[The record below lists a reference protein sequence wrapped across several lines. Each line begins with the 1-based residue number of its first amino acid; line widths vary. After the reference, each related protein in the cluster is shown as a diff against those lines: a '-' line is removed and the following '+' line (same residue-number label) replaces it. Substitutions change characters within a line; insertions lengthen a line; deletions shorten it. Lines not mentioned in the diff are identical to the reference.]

1 MKQVLRMLQLLRLYC
16 SLFLFLCTFFNTTLF
31 AQQQNASN
39 KGIFTILDNNAD
51 YLLKKSK
58 AYSVSI
64 GIVKNGKVYTKHYGE
79 IDKGKGNKADN
90 NTSFDVA
97 SVTKVMTGYLMAKA
111 VLEKKV
117 NLDDDIRKYLDGSF
131 PNLVYRGIPVRI
143 KDLISFQSAFDREI
157 PDFSYLKKNIDDS
170 TCFRIKKIDESYSKK
185 QFLEDLKT
193 IKLDTIPGKKH
204 KYSNTSLE
212 LSALILEKVYNKNFE
227 TLLSESFF
235 SETKMKETKRNIKI
249 DNSLASGYNN
259 NYLLMPNSFTNL
271 WAAGGYRNSTMND
284 LIKFLRFELD
294 SKKKI
299 VQESQRNISNSE
311 SSWNG
316 YFWDEIGVSEN
327 GKYCFKHG
335 GAFGTNTLFIV
346 YPELQIGICVI
357 VNISGENTF
366 GNLYETVVKIVEDLV
381 TTSTEKIN
389 YGYRLTEDKVIFSF
403 EYNRKLDPKLIKSIT
418 VAGSFNDWNPERKDF
433 KMHLK
438 GNNIY
443 ELEVPKS
450 QFEKGKTYAF
460 KFVINQT
467 SWINTPKYA
476 LNTDKTEEN
485 NLTFRID

>member
-1 MKQVLRMLQLLRLYC
+1 MKLVFMMLQSLRPFYA
-16 SLFLFLCTFFNTTLF
+16 LFLYSFFSISLL
-31 AQQQNASN
+31 AQQQTGLNGN
-39 KGIFTILDNNAD
+39 IYQILDKNAD
-51 YLLKKSK
+51 FLLHQSK

-64 GIVKNGKVYTKHYGE
+64 GMVKGGKVYTKHYGE
-79 IDKGKGNKADN
+79 IDKGKGNKAN
-90 NTSFDVA
+90 NTTRFDVA

-117 NLDDDIRKYLDGSF
+117 KLDEDIRKYLDGSY
-131 PNLVYRGIPVRI
+131 PNLVYNGIPVRI

-157 PDFSYLKKNIDDS
+157 PDFSYLKKNMDDS

-212 LSALILEKVYNKNFE
+212 LAALILEKVYNKNFE
-227 TLLSESFF
+227 TLLNEGFF
-235 SETKMKETKRNIKI
+235 SETKMKETKRNLKI

-294 SKKKI
+294 PKNKI

-366 GNLYETVVKIVEDLV
+366 GNLYETVLKIVEDLE
-381 TTSTEKIN
+381 TTPTEKIN
-389 YGYRLTEDKVIFSF
+389 YGYRLTHDKVIFSY
-403 EYNRKLDPKLIKSIT
+403 EYNRKLNPKLIKSIS
-418 VAGSFNDWNPERKDF
+418 VAGSFNDWNPDNKDF
-433 KMHLK
+433 RMNPK
-438 GNNIY
+438 GSHSF

-450 QFEKGKTYAF
+450 LFEKGKTYAF
-460 KFVINQT
+460 KFVLNKN
-467 SWINTPKYA
+467 SWLNTPKYA
-476 LNTDKTEEN
+476 LNTDKTLDN
-485 NLTFRID
+485 NLTFQVD

>member
-1 MKQVLRMLQLLRLYC
+1 
-16 SLFLFLCTFFNTTLF
+16 
-31 AQQQNASN
+31 
-39 KGIFTILDNNAD
+39 
-51 YLLKKSK
+51 
-58 AYSVSI
+58 
-64 GIVKNGKVYTKHYGE
+64 
-79 IDKGKGNKADN
+79 
-90 NTSFDVA
+90 
-97 SVTKVMTGYLMAKA
+97 MTGYLMAKA
-111 VLEKKV
+111 VLEKNV

-131 PNLVYRGIPVRI
+131 PNLAYKGIPVRI

-157 PDFSYLKKNIDDS
+157 PDFSYLKKNMDDS

-227 TLLSESFF
+227 TLLTKAF

-294 SKKKI
+294 PKNKI
-299 VQESQRNISNSE
+299 VLESQRNISNSE

-381 TTSTEKIN
+381 ATSTEKIN

-403 EYNRKLDPKLIKSIT
+403 EYNR
-418 VAGSFNDWNPERKDF
+418 N
-433 KMHLK
+433 
-438 GNNIY
+438 
-443 ELEVPKS
+443 
-450 QFEKGKTYAF
+450 
-460 KFVINQT
+460 
-467 SWINTPKYA
+467 
-476 LNTDKTEEN
+476 
-485 NLTFRID
+485 